1 MHVSKLVF
9 ISSCL
14 DLRYVRVGFASR
26 QGFSRCC
33 SKMVE
38 VGAEACSAPSV
49 DCGDGI
55 ALTGGVFVAIGREN
69 GIILLFGDSVRCMM
83 FWAWHH

>member
-1 MHVSKLVF
+1 MHASKLVF

-14 DLRYVRVGFASR
+14 DLRYVRVGFDSR
-26 QGFSRCC
+26 QGFSYGC

-38 VGAEACSAPSV
+38 VGAEARSAPSV
-49 DCGDGI
+49 DWGDSI

-69 GIILLFGDSVRCMM
+69 GIRL
-83 FWAWHH
+83 

>member
-9 ISSCL
+9 ILSCL

-33 SKMVE
+33 FKMVE
-38 VGAEACSAPSV
+38 VGAETHSAPSV
-49 DCGDGI
+49 DWTDGI
-55 ALTGGVFVAIGREN
+55 ALTGGVFAAIGREN
-69 GIILLFGDSVRCMM
+69 GMIR
-83 FWAWHH
+83 